1 MILISVKS
9 EVMDVKRQ
17 YEKEKDAEK
26 YLKFVKDFHDKSRY
40 QRMGPRPE
48 MRGKNWREAINWDD
62 RMKTCIPLSI
72 EIINTEANQLNLQ
85 LK

>member
-26 YLKFVKDFHDKSRY
+26 YLIFIKKFHDDSRK
-40 QRMGPRPE
+40 QRLGKRPPNLIL
-48 MRGKNWREAINWDD
+48 GREWDMK
-62 RMKTCIPLSI
+62 MKTCIPLRI
-72 EIINTEANQLNLQ
+72 EIINTEANQLNLL